1 MLKKGDF
8 SMRAY
13 EFLKE
18 NASSGATS
26 AGNVAAVAMPQLSDN
41 GQSFFGVP
49 DEDFPPYGSIAM
61 IRRVG
66 PTAESNKKGKKA
78 GD

>member
-1 MLKKGDF
+1 
-8 SMRAY
+8 MRAY

-26 AGNVAAVAMPQLSDN
+26 AGNVAVVVKPLQDN
-41 GQSFFGVP
+41 GKDTFFGA
-49 DEDFPPYGSIAM
+49 DLEDFPPYGNTTI
-61 IRRVG
+61 IRRPS
-66 PTAESNKKGKKA
+66 PTAEIKKKGNNKA

>member
-1 MLKKGDF
+1 
-8 SMRAY
+8 MRAY

-26 AGNVAAVAMPQLSDN
+26 AGNVAVVVKPLQDN
-41 GQSFFGVP
+41 GTDTFFGV
-49 DEDFPPYGSIAM
+49 DTEDFPSYGNTTI
-61 IRRVG
+61 IRRPS
-66 PTAESNKKGKKA
+66 PTAEINKKGKNKA

>member
-1 MLKKGDF
+1 
-8 SMRAY
+8 MRAN

-18 NASSGATS
+18 NASSGATA
-26 AGNVAAVAMPQLSDN
+26 AGNVATVVQPQRS
-41 GQSFFGVP
+41 GGSFFGG
-49 DEDFPPYGSIAM
+49 DMNASIYSNNPLAI

-66 PTAESNKKGKKA
+66 PTAESNKNKKKGRKKA